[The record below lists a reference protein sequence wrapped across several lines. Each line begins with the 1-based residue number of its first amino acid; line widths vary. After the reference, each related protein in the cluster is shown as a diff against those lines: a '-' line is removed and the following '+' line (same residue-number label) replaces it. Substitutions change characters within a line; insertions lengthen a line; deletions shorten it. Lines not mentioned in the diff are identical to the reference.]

1 MSLAFDLPVK
11 KLHNAVPLTQFL
23 TSGTYYPVGD
33 LKDGKVRFQWE
44 LTGGASD
51 ATTTINIR
59 GRAGPDAPWSYVATL
74 VSAPGT
80 TPSGV
85 VSCDMYPEMST
96 YCATAAASKTFSLW
110 AMG

>member
-11 KLHNAVPLTQFL
+11 KLFNAVSLTATL
-23 TSGTYYPVGD
+23 TSPVYYPIGD

-51 ATTTINIR
+51 ATTTITIR
-59 GRAGPDAPWSYVATL
+59 GRAGPDAPWAYVANL
-74 VSAPGT
+74 VNAPGT
-80 TPSGV
+80 TTSGV